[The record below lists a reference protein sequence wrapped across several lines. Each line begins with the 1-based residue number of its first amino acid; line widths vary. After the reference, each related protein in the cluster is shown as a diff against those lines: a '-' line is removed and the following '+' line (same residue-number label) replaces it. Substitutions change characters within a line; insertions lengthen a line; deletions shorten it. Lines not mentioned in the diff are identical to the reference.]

1 MRMLPEHP
9 YATES
14 QAEKKVFDVLKE
26 SFHPHHGDYIA
37 LHSFKL
43 PQHVY
48 KRTAEIDF
56 LICSAYGIYV
66 LEVKG
71 GLVQYSGQEWSY
83 SNRAGQKNISFEG
96 PFRQAESAM
105 FSLRERLQRQLTK
118 GLFEK
123 ITFGYGVVLPD
134 CRLTLNAME
143 WDTQLLCQG
152 NGYRTLETWLRQLM
166 DYWQAKEARPKQLTG
181 DELKVLVDALRPVQK
196 SKINLC
202 AQIDWASKRIDQLT
216 EQQLL
221 LLDAVEA
228 NQRVMCSGSA
238 GTGKTLMAMEL
249 AERWTKAGKK
259 VLLVC
264 RSLWLKHFLTS
275 FFCLPNLTI
284 STLEGLPS
292 AVRRARIQR
301 YDALLIDEGQDL
313 LSHLFLSQVGSYLE
327 GGMAHGCWVFF
338 HDVNNQSGLFGE
350 VDGEV
355 FKVLEQLTPVQ
366 VPLKR
371 NCRNTANIMDAIRE
385 NTGADMA
392 IEAVGA
398 GPAVKLTRAKNN
410 DEALALVRESL
421 EEILE
426 LSGLSLGEVT
436 VLTNEEPMGFKRQL
450 ARFLQHEMQ
459 VLDEYAMQ
467 SFPPNAIS
475 LTTVEAFKGLEN
487 TAVILCLNERIIGAE
502 QSLLL
507 RYVGMSRAKVLL
519 HVFFY

>member
-14 QAEKKVFDVLKE
+14 KAEKKIFDILKE

-43 PQHVY
+43 PQHIY

-56 LICSAYGIYV
+56 LICSCYGIYV

-71 GLVQYSGQEWSY
+71 GLVQYSGQNWSY
-83 SNRAGQKNISFEG
+83 SNRAGQQNISFEG

-118 GLFEK
+118 DLFEK
-123 ITFGYGVVLPD
+123 ITFGYGVVIPD
-134 CRLTLNAME
+134 CRLNLNAIE
-143 WDTQLLCQG
+143 WDIQLLCQG
-152 NGYRTLETWLRQLM
+152 NEYRTIETWLRQLM
-166 DYWQAKEARPKQLTG
+166 GYWQAKEVRPKQLTP
-181 DELKVLVDALRPVQK
+181 DQLNVLVDALRPTQK
-196 SKINLC
+196 LEINLC
-202 AQIDWASKRIDQLT
+202 AQVDWASKRIEQLT

-228 NQRVMCSGSA
+228 NQRVICSGSA

-249 AERWTKAGKK
+249 AERWTEAGKK

-275 FFCLPNLTI
+275 LFRLPNLTI

-292 AVRRARIQR
+292 AVRRARIQHF
-301 YDALLIDEGQDL
+301 DALLIDEGQDL
-313 LSHLFLSQVGSYLE
+313 LSKQFLSQVGSYLE
-327 GGMAHGCWVFF
+327 GGMAQGCWVFF

-350 VDGEV
+350 VDHDV
-355 FKVLEQLTPVQ
+355 FKTLEQLTSVQ

-398 GPAVKLTRAKNN
+398 GPAVKLTRAKDNN
-410 DEALALVRESL
+410 EALALVSESL
-421 EEILE
+421 EDILE

-436 VLTNEEPMGFKRQL
+436 VLTNGNPVDFKRQL
-450 ARFLQHEMQ
+450 GGFLQHKII

-475 LTTVEAFKGLEN
+475 LTSVEAFKGLEN
-487 TAVILCLNERIIGAE
+487 TAVILCIKESSVETR